1 MIVSAV
7 TSYKSNMVTID
18 HDVIFLSS
26 LLGIPNGVLT
36 GRLDLEFTREEK
48 MFRDENEDME

>member
-1 MIVSAV
+1 M

-36 GRLDLEFTREEK
+36 GRLDSEFTREEK

>member
-1 MIVSAV
+1 
-7 TSYKSNMVTID
+7 MVTID

-26 LLGIPNGVLT
+26 LLGIPNEVLT
-36 GRLDLEFTREEK
+36 GRLDSEFTREEK